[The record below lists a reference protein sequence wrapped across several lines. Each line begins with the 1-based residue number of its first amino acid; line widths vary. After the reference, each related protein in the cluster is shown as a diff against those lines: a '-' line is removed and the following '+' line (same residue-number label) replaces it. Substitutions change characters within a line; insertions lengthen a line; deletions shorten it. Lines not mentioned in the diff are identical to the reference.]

1 MNKLFA
7 IFLTAILTGCASVD
21 ICRKEKTMVNIENT
35 GWYLFNLIPVASG
48 DPENPNGHTCKLF
61 SDTVT
66 LESNMKLLDYAME
79 QENAVGV
86 RDLTSSTTEEYVLII
101 LLKRYVYHTSA
112 ELIKATE
119 PQT

>member
-1 MNKLFA
+1 MKRIVLLMAALAFGGCSSVHVSH
-7 IFLTAILTGCASVD
+7 TG
-21 ICRKEKTMVNIENT
+21 KEMVIIENT

-48 DPENPNGHTCKLF
+48 DPENPNGHTCRIF

-86 RDLTSSTTEEYVLII
+86 RDLTSFTTEEYVLII